1 MIALSFA
8 CAQACLYDTLP
19 AMEFIS
25 LEGIS
30 KPVSRLGM
38 GTMVLTT
45 KDPAFSFSLLDR
57 FIEGGGTLIDTAH
70 VYGDGDCERSLG
82 AWLKARNCREKVV
95 VLDKGAHP
103 YGRDRVNPEDMKS
116 DLNDN
121 LERLQTHYVD
131 LWMMHRDDPKIPVSL
146 LVDYLNSELKA
157 GRIRAFGC
165 SNWSIQR
172 IQEFQDYAQ
181 KTGQRGFSANSPN
194 VSLAV
199 PQDPMWAGCVSL
211 LGEDRKWH
219 ERTKLPVIAWSA
231 QAGGFFTGRYRLE
244 VRDNPDA
251 VRVYY
256 NDENFERLH
265 RAEELGKK
273 KGCSA
278 NAIAL
283 AYVLCQ
289 PFPVASLIGPR
300 ALNEFDASFEAL
312 GIKLDPDEM
321 KWLNL
326 GF

>member
-1 MIALSFA
+1 
-8 CAQACLYDTLP
+8 
-19 AMEFIS
+19 MEYIQ

-45 KDPAFSFSLLDR
+45 QDLPFSFSLMDR
-57 FIEGGGTLIDTAH
+57 FVEGGGTLIDTAH
-70 VYGDGDCERSLG
+70 VYGGGDCEKALG
-82 AWLKARNCREKVV
+82 EWLKARGCREKVV

-103 YGRDRVNPEDMKS
+103 TDRVRVNPKDMKS

-121 LERLQTHYVD
+121 LERLKTDYVD
-131 LWMMHRDDPKIPVSL
+131 LWLMHRDDPQVPVKE

-165 SNWSIQR
+165 SNWSIAR
-172 IQEFQDYAQ
+172 IQEAQDYAK

-211 LGEDRKWH
+211 LDGDRRWH
-219 ERTKLPVIAWSA
+219 EKTQLPVIAWSS
-231 QAGGFFTGRYRLE
+231 QAGGFFTGRYRPT
-244 VRDNPDA
+244 VKDNPDM

-256 NDENFERLH
+256 NDKNFERLH
-265 RAEELGKK
+265 RAEELGNK
-273 KGCSA
+273 KGFSA

-289 PFPVASLIGPR
+289 PFPVISLIGPR

-312 GIKLDPDEM
+312 GLKLNREERA
-321 KWLNL
+321 WLNL
-326 GF
+326 ETEKL